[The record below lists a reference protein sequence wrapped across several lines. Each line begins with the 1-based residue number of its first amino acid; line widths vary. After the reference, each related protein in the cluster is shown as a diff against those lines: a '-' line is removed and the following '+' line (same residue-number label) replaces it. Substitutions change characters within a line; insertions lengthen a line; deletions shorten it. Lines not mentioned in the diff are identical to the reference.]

1 MPLCACNFACV
12 LVKTALR
19 FEKSSAVMAASSNSG
34 ATREICSLYAQRL
47 AHAQVCSLKLDNLTF
62 TGCPQD
68 GGVRG
73 KTCGMTEQ
81 CLFSKDHSI
90 RIGDGF
96 ASAYTCQ
103 RSYHRIFLL
112 AIGGGLIA
120 LGIAIFLYATVVR
133 PQLQASSQLRK
144 EQDLVRQYQRL
155 RKVAMRQANSAH
167 SPPPAAT

>member
-1 MPLCACNFACV
+1 MAG
-12 LVKTALR
+12 
-19 FEKSSAVMAASSNSG
+19 SSSSG
-34 ATREICSLYAQRL
+34 ATRELCSLYAQRL
-47 AHAQVCSLKLDNLTF
+47 AHAQVCSLKIDNLEF
-62 TGCPQD
+62 TGCPKD

-96 ASAYTCQ
+96 VSAYTCQ

-120 LGIAIFLYATVVR
+120 IGLAIFVYATVIR
-133 PQLQASSQLRK
+133 PQLQASSQLRR
-144 EQDLVRQYQRL
+144 EQELVRQYQRL
-155 RKVAMRQANSAH
+155 RKLAVRQASATH
-167 SPPPAAT
+167 APPLAPT